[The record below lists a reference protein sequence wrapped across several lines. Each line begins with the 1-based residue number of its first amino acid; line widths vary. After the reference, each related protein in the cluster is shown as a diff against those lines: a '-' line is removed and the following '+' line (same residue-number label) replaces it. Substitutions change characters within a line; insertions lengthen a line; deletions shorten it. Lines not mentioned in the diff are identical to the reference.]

1 MKNFKRY
8 IGFAAIIALLFTSCS
23 KDEES
28 GIIDSEK
35 VTLSFGAIVNDL
47 VANRDASRQAEADL
61 PVCSDDEP
69 AYVRIVLMQGDNEVV
84 GTSGNPYRIDLVSGQ
99 VYTKDDPALEL
110 DPGMYSLEHLSVYN
124 SDGDL
129 IWIAPRVGS
138 IFEEFVD
145 QALPISIDLRAGV
158 KKYVDVPVLCFDDR
172 DVNEYGYLFFELD
185 TNIAL
190 TYCFFAN
197 YCNEDGRHFPARY
210 SVSIWSGTSSAG
222 VLLYSN
228 EENTVGQHD
237 NGDYFATPLCFAV
250 PDHSNMDTPYLY
262 YEVTLLDWE
271 DVYGDVEQ
279 TVLSGTITKRMI
291 TDNFG
296 DEDDTDYHHL
306 RFGCGDDDGEPP
318 VDSDGDGVPDS
329 RDDCP
334 NTPANTEVDSRG
346 CPVTTPCDQTAPEAD
361 CDNDGTPNKC
371 DTDNPNWDTFDCD
384 GDGFLNGVDF
394 CPNVAGVAGGDGG
407 DGCPEGTTDP
417 CANLPAPCTIQVG
430 ELGEDCYLTELAD
443 SNSEGYLAVSADGTI
458 NLLNIQDDPWGV
470 VTVSRTGGDLTISL
484 DGELTDDRI
493 TAYTI
498 EVRPSDNGSMS
509 TSCWESDCNSA
520 VAEANQTNPIVKAFT
535 ANDYSGTFYLKVTAV
550 VCGEPVE
557 GP

>member
-8 IGFAAIIALLFTSCS
+8 ISFAAIIALLFTSCS

-35 VTLSFGAIVNDL
+35 ATLSFGAIVNDL
-47 VANRDASRQAEADL
+47 VANRDASRQAETDL
-61 PVCSDDEP
+61 PVCSDDTP
-69 AYVRIVLMQGDNEVV
+69 AYVRIVLKLGDTEVV
-84 GTSGNPYRIDLVSGQ
+84 GTSGNPYRIDLVTGQ
-99 VYTKDDPALEL
+99 VYSEDDAALEL
-110 DPGMYSLEHLSVYN
+110 DPGTYSLDHLSVYN
-124 SDGDL
+124 SDGDV
-129 IWIAPRVGS
+129 IWIAPRSGS
-138 IFEEFVD
+138 GMGEYVD
-145 QALPISIDLRAGV
+145 NPLPLSIDLRAGV
-158 KKYVDVPVLCFDDR
+158 KKYVDVSVVCFDDR

-197 YCNEDGRHFPARY
+197 YCNEDGRHFPAHY

-228 EENTVGQHD
+228 EENTVGQHN

-250 PDHSNMDTPYLY
+250 PDHANMDTPYLY

-346 CPVTTPCDQTAPEAD
+346 CPVTTPCDQTDPEAD
-361 CDNDGTPNKC
+361 CDNDGIKNKC
-371 DTDNPNWDTFDCD
+371 DTDNPNWATFNCD

-407 DGCPEGTTDP
+407 DGCPAIVEGCLPEPSAGCDTFSQNIALDSSFELLKLTIGDLLLEITGEGLVIGFTP
-417 CANLPAPCTIQVG
+417 VAPYEFENIEITLGSTVVCIPNVVPDEGGTYTFPGITAANLP
-430 ELGEDCYLTELAD
+430 
-443 SNSEGYLAVSADGTI
+443 
-458 NLLNIQDDPWGV
+458 LNIG
-470 VTVSRTGGDLTISL
+470 
-484 DGELTDDRI
+484 
-493 TAYTI
+493 
-498 EVRPSDNGSMS
+498 
-509 TSCWESDCNSA
+509 
-520 VAEANQTNPIVKAFT
+520 VKA
-535 ANDYSGTFYLKVTAV
+535 NYCNVL
-550 VCGEPVE
+550 E
-557 GP
+557 